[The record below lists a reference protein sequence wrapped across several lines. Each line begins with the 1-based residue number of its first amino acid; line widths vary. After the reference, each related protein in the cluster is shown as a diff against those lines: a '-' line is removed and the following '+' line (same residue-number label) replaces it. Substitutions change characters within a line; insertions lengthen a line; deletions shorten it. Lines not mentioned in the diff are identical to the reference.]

1 MKQISYIYKSGRTQR
16 LEESNLHAKE
26 FYYSLEYFQ
35 DKYPNLKV
43 IEDKDGLNKNYLLID
58 RLLQKFKLPIH
69 FNKIISKENLETIK
83 NSDIIFST
91 NPGLA
96 ITLSPL
102 LRRYKKRKNIKF
114 FTINSGIFTNIYS
127 SKIGRNPFKN
137 IFIKY
142 FLKTVDFIVFTSKT
156 EHEVISKIFTKFN
169 SKFVHQSFCID
180 TDFWVTELIDS
191 KEKNGI
197 LFIGNDLNRD
207 FSGAI
212 DIARRLPNIEF
223 KFVTSQIKK
232 SRELPENITLIKG
245 NWNENILSDED
256 IKDLYKKSRLVFL
269 PIRDTLVASGQS
281 VAMQSMATG
290 TPVMISKT
298 SGFWDF
304 DNFINDTNIFLLED
318 NSINSWTNKINE
330 VYENYDLLDKLSA
343 NGQELIRNKF
353 NLNKFSERLEELF
366 TKQ

>member
-16 LEESNLHAKE
+16 LEESDLHAKE

-43 IEDKDGLNKNYLLID
+43 IEDKDGLNKKYLLID
-58 RLLQKFKLPIH
+58 RLLQKFKLPIN
-69 FNKIISKENLETIK
+69 FNKIVSKENLETIK

-96 ITLSPL
+96 ITLSPF
-102 LRRYKKRKNIKF
+102 LRKYKKKKNIKF
-114 FTINSGIFTNIYS
+114 FTINSGIFTNIDS
-127 SKIGRNPFKN
+127 SKIGSNPFKN

-156 EHEVISKIFTKFN
+156 EHKVISNIFTKFN
-169 SKFVHQSFCID
+169 NKFIHQSFCID

-197 LFIGNDLNRD
+197 LFIGNDFNRD
-207 FSGAI
+207 FSSAI

-223 KFVTSQIKK
+223 KFVTSQIKQSNK
-232 SRELPENITLIKG
+232 LPENITLIKG
-245 NWNENILSDED
+245 NWNENILSDEE

-269 PIRDTLVASGQS
+269 PVQETLVASGQS

-304 DNFINDTNIFLLED
+304 DNFINDKNIFLLEE

-343 NGQELIRNKF
+343 NGQELIRDKF

-366 TKQ
+366 TE